1 MEQEELNLSENGKL
15 VLKHISEIQSK
26 VVKLI
31 DDYAFELEEPI
42 TITEIVSA
50 LTGALKNFNSREVVQ
65 LIKQ

>member
-15 VLKHISEIQSK
+15 VLKHISEIQAK
-26 VVKLI
+26 VVKLV